1 MTFENMTLRG
11 KLALAFGSLVALV
24 LLVAGISVKSLGDE
38 NDQFVGYVHGINAR
52 ALEAAKVRTAV
63 DRRAIAA
70 RDIVFASKPEEV
82 ASLKAAAVKAH
93 EDVQQ
98 SLSTLNKMV
107 ADAANLPE
115 SVRKLVSEVGKIE
128 AAYAPV
134 ALGIVDLATNG
145 KHEQAVEKIN
155 NECRPLLAALIKA
168 TDEYQRV
175 TESRAAELA
184 AEASA
189 EYATQRNLLTAACL
203 VALAAS
209 VAAGILI
216 TRSLTRAL
224 GAEPTNWAT
233 SPSGLPKAT

>member
-155 NECRPLLAALIKA
+155 NECRPFWL
-168 TDEYQRV
+168 RS
-175 TESRAAELA
+175 SR
-184 AEASA
+184 
-189 EYATQRNLLTAACL
+189 R
-203 VALAAS
+203 
-209 VAAGILI
+209 
-216 TRSLTRAL
+216 
-224 GAEPTNWAT
+224 PTNTNA
-233 SPSGLPKAT
+233 